1 MDYRE
6 ILTSVAC
13 RCLIIVE
20 DQFTQSRFSKARI
33 IYDLSRTNLED
44 RAQLLQELEEG
55 HSELKNQLQT
65 FLEELDKYFD
75 LIGVWN
81 DVTIQGDFTSV
92 FPLLA
97 GISPTAEENIQKLYD
112 AISDDSLELLIE
124 TFSRYGIGLDH
135 PSCFDPLYDE
145 YIFVENRAKHIRIY
159 RDFTAGD
166 RAMFLAD
173 LKMADDLS
181 SVVCV
186 IDNNMKGVNRAKEI
200 LGVIAEES
208 KEKRKNIIGAIFSSR
223 EKFEEIT
230 NTLYFEFSDKAEQD
244 TLKACLVRSAYSF
257 FLDRLKNETLGRLEK
272 AFETALTNKGIAF
285 YISQKAKNE
294 GISEYQVIL
303 EWITSMCYSQQG
315 DNDTLKHLIVLAR
328 IVNSLSDEVSDEE
341 ALSELLRDVNTREA
355 FDYSVNEFML
365 PVMPGDVFTNSKGK
379 WFVLVG
385 QDCDVVRGDGRSP
398 KNVITELL
406 PAICRDPE
414 SDIKKWSN
422 DLESASIYN
431 FREKHDA
438 ENKILQV
445 MYQKR
450 AFVTSEILNLCAFN
464 TNGVCK
470 IHISD
475 GLDATATRLLP
486 QYMVKYY
493 TELQEYFAKIKTLK
507 GCAGF
512 ADVLSQQE
520 PTYAV
525 SIATPVE
532 EDGWL
537 SYDLKRVCRLTHDY
551 VFYLYKLYLEYR
563 GRQPFQTIN
572 LVRQD
577 ELVMPIY
584 VDKKKTEHNLRIR
597 IVLSPTI
604 TNPKNLIWIVSENEI
619 NRSIGSLGFE
629 GSIQKEQILKKESE
643 DLQMNGTKKKLRI
656 TKAKNH
662 VVFSQI

>member
-6 ILTSVAC
+6 ILASVAC

-20 DQFTQSRFSKARI
+20 DQFTQSHFSKARI
-33 IYDLSRTNLED
+33 IYDLSRTNLDD

-97 GISPTAEENIQKLYD
+97 GVSPTAEENIQKLYD
-112 AISDDSLELLIE
+112 VISDDSLELLIE

-159 RDFTAGD
+159 RDFTADD
-166 RAMFLAD
+166 RAMFLSD
-173 LKMADDLS
+173 LKMADDFS

-200 LGVIAEES
+200 LGVIAEEN

-244 TLKACLVRSAYSF
+244 SLKACLVRSAYSI

-272 AFETALTNKGIAF
+272 AFKTALTNKGIAF

-303 EWITSMCYSQQG
+303 EWITSMCYSLQG

-365 PVMPGDVFTNSKGK
+365 PVMPGDVFTNSAGK

-385 QDCDVVRGDGRSP
+385 QDCDVIRGDNRPP

-406 PAICRDPE
+406 PAKCRKLE
-414 SDIKKWSN
+414 SDIKKWAN
-422 DLESASIYN
+422 DLETASIYN
-431 FREKHDA
+431 FRENHGG
-438 ENKILQV
+438 ENRILQV
-445 MYQKR
+445 MYRER
-450 AFVTSEILNLCAFN
+450 AFVTSEILDLCTYN
-464 TNGVCK
+464 PDGVCR
-470 IHISD
+470 IHITDELGAEVS
-475 GLDATATRLLP
+475 RLLP
-486 QYMVKYY
+486 QYMVNYY
-493 TELQEYFAKIKTLK
+493 SKLQGFFKKINTLK
-507 GCAGF
+507 ECDDF

-525 SIATPVE
+525 SIVKPVV
-532 EDGWL
+532 DNGCL
-537 SYDLKRVCRLTHDY
+537 TYDLKRVCRLTHDY

-577 ELVMPIY
+577 EVAMPIY
-584 VDKKKTEHNLRIR
+584 INKKPTDYMLRVR
-597 IVLSPTI
+597 MVLST
-604 TNPKNLIWIVSENEI
+604 TTKNPKSLIWIVSESEL
-619 NRSIGSLGFE
+619 NRCIDALGFE
-629 GSIQKEQILKKESE
+629 GRIQKEQILKDETTE
-643 DLQMNGTKKKLRI
+643 LQMNETKKKLRI
-656 TKAKNH
+656 TKAKNY
-662 VVFSQI
+662 VAFSLI

>member
-20 DQFTQSRFSKARI
+20 DQFTPCHFSKARI
-33 IYDLSRTNLED
+33 IYDLSRVNLED
-44 RAQLLQELEEG
+44 RANLFKDMEEDYG
-55 HSELKNQLQT
+55 ELKKQLQI

-75 LIGVWN
+75 LIGIWN
-81 DVTIQGDFTSV
+81 DVTIQGDFLSV
-92 FPLLA
+92 FPQLA
-97 GISPTAEENIQKLYD
+97 AISSTVEESIHKLYD
-112 AISDDSLELLIE
+112 AICEEILEMACE
-124 TFSRYGIGLDH
+124 FFARYGIGLDH
-135 PSCFDPLYDE
+135 PSCFDPLYGE
-145 YIFVENRAKHIRIY
+145 YIFAENRAKHIRIY
-159 RDFTAGD
+159 RDFAASD
-166 RAMFLAD
+166 SVHFLED
-173 LKMADDLS
+173 LKLADDLS

-200 LGVIAEES
+200 LDVIEEEN
-208 KEKRKNIIGAIFSSR
+208 KEKRKNIIGAIFSSK

-230 NTLYFEFSDKAEQD
+230 NTLYFEFSDKAEQE
-244 TLKACLVRSAYSF
+244 TLKACIVRSAYSF
-257 FLDRLKNETLGRLEK
+257 FLDRLKNETLRRLGK
-272 AFETALTNKGIAF
+272 AFEAALTHKGIAF

-303 EWITSMCYSQQG
+303 EWITSMCYSQKE
-315 DNDTLKHLIVLAR
+315 DNDTLKHLIVLAK
-328 IVNSLSDEVSDEE
+328 IVNSLSEEISAEE

-365 PVMPGDVFTNSKGK
+365 PVMPGDVFTNSEGH

-385 QDCDVVRGDGRSP
+385 QDCDVVRGDGRAP

-406 PAICRDPE
+406 PAICRDPDN
-414 SDIKKWSN
+414 DIKKWGN

-431 FREKHDA
+431 FREKYDA

-450 AFVTSEILNLCAFN
+450 VFVTSEILDLCAFN
-464 TNGVCK
+464 TDGVCK

-475 GLDATATRLLP
+475 SLNPDAICLLP
-486 QYMVKYY
+486 QYMINYY
-493 TELQEYFAKIKTLK
+493 TELQKYFAKIKDLK
-507 GCAGF
+507 DCAGF
-512 ADVLSQQE
+512 VDVLNQPE

-525 SIATPVE
+525 SVAKPE
-532 EDGWL
+532 EEEGWL
-537 SYDLKRVCRLTHDY
+537 SYNLRRVCRLTHDY

-577 ELVMPIY
+577 ETVMPIY
-584 VDKKKTEHNLRIR
+584 LNKTKTEHSLRVRMI
-597 IVLSPTI
+597 LSPTI
-604 TNPKNLIWIVSENEI
+604 TNPKNLIWIVSESELNK
-619 NRSIGSLGFE
+619 SIRLLEFE
-629 GSIQKEQILKKESE
+629 GSIQKEQILKKETE
-643 DLQMNGTKKKLRI
+643 DLQLSGTGKKLRI
-656 TKAKNH
+656 TKAKKH
-662 VVFSQI
+662 VVISQI